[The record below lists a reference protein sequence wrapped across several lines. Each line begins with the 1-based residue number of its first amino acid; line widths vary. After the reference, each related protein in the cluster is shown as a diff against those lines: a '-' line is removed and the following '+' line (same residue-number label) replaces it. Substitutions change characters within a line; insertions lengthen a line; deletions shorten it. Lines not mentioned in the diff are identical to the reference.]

1 MFFPSLLFHALIFG
15 RSFLITVSSISRDKF
30 SVLLLLLEMIDLL
43 DRGDRLSVWKQ
54 EKMRQRERT
63 ARWAPHSAP
72 VGTAPHRWR
81 LVPAEIWPAQHI
93 SKTVPLP
100 QNLLFVGYRV
110 LVLSPGFPHR
120 SSEVP
125 GAGEPL
131 SGCLCSLSAW
141 RPCKVCDRLHW
152 HPGKVEI
159 ALVPQGTSKILVRF
173 ENMEW
178 APRWYCTD
186 CFVAFWNSVAKSAI
200 NRNCMKL
207 AGSHHVVYRC
217 GHREMEPNGAAGCT
231 TWSEFTYE

>member
-1 MFFPSLLFHALIFG
+1 MLFPSLLFHALIFG
-15 RSFLITVSSISRDKF
+15 RSFPITDPSISHDKF
-30 SVLLLLLEMIDLL
+30 FMLLLLLEMIDLL
-43 DRGDRLSVWKQ
+43 DIGDRLSVWKQ
-54 EKMRQRERT
+54 EKIRQRERT
-63 ARWAPHSAP
+63 ARWAHCSTPL
-72 VGTAPHRWR
+72 GTAPHRWWP
-81 LVPAEIWPAQHI
+81 VPAETWPAQHI
-93 SKTVPLP
+93 SWCLYPKSLP
-100 QNLLFVGYRV
+100 FVGYHV
-110 LVLSPGFPHR
+110 SVLSPGFLHR

-141 RPCKVCDRLHW
+141 CPCKACDWLHW

-178 APRWYCTD
+178 APRWYCTN

-200 NRNCMKL
+200 NRNCMKM

-231 TWSEFTYE
+231 MWSQFTYA